1 MGTKDSKAKEYI
13 SDNARFADLCN
24 YVLYD
29 GKGVIKPENLKEQ
42 DTTEVMSIFGID
54 QKTSTVQKLR
64 DVFKNVEIKYT
75 DSMYIVL
82 IGVENQSN
90 IHYAMPV
97 KNMIYDALAYG
108 KQVNA
113 AKKIHDTQKDYNS
126 SDEFLSGFAKTDE
139 LTPVITIT
147 LYLGSKP
154 WDGPRK
160 LTDMMKS
167 ADDKLLQFVPDY
179 NINLIDPSEITDFTK
194 FKTQLRQ
201 LFEVLHNAYDKDKLW
216 DVMQS
221 DETFKRLD
229 RETVEIINEFAG
241 TDIKMNRKDEVIDMC
256 KAWDDMIL
264 DGKREGIR
272 EGKREGIREGQNNM
286 LYSLVQDGSL
296 DIEIAAK
303 KINMTVDEF
312 KKSMEAANYKV
323 PELV

>member
-42 DTTEVMSIFGID
+42 DTTEVMSMFGID

-216 DVMQS
+216 D
-221 DETFKRLD
+221 
-229 RETVEIINEFAG
+229 
-241 TDIKMNRKDEVIDMC
+241 
-256 KAWDDMIL
+256 DMIL
-264 DGKREGIR
+264 
-272 EGKREGIREGQNNM
+272 
-286 LYSLVQDGSL
+286 
-296 DIEIAAK
+296 
-303 KINMTVDEF
+303 
-312 KKSMEAANYKV
+312 
-323 PELV
+323 